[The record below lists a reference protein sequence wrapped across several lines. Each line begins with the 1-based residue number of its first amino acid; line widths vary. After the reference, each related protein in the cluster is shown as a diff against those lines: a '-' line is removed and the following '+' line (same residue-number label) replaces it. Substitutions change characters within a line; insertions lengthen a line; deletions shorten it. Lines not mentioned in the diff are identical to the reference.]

1 MIGKKRSGMV
11 LTLAIMA
18 SSLIGNTFAKKDK
31 KPKKDQDKVDIATI
45 DDIIN
50 DKPLPDVEPI
60 IIEDDEEEL
69 EPVEVTEVQ
78 AGVVVSITE
87 DFLMRGQSELMREFI
102 TRLNRVG
109 DTITHTIDFADY
121 GISLEE
127 AGLSG
132 T

>member
-50 DKPLPDVEPI
+50 DKPLPDIEPI

-127 AGLSG
+127 AGL
-132 T
+132 